1 MRRSPA
7 ANADTHCPAWKAAFH
22 DLAKIAPIRLARS
35 WAHELGLD
43 GATAVCVMPGW
54 LRSEMMLDRYGVTEE
69 AWRDACAADTT
80 GYR

>member
-7 ANADTHCPAWKAAFH
+7 ANADTHCPGWKAAFH
-22 DLAKIAPIRLARS
+22 DLAKIAPIRLAGS

-43 GATAVCVMPGW
+43 GATA
-54 LRSEMMLDRYGVTEE
+54 
-69 AWRDACAADTT
+69 

>member
-1 MRRSPA
+1 MPGDDDLRPETSE
-7 ANADTHCPAWKAAFH
+7 ADP
-22 DLAKIAPIRLARS
+22 LARS